1 MGRVQYGSK
10 KKLDRTKQNSA
21 ERKTKNQAT
30 FGNNCFLI
38 QIHLWHEKKNAEQK
52 VTENWAPIVP
62 YVISGSCKT
71 LHLHLEINSFFAFA
85 MTHPC

>member
-38 QIHLWHEKKNAEQK
+38 QIHLWHEKKKRWTKSNRELGAHCTVRYFWKLQNI
-52 VTENWAPIVP
+52 TSTFRN
-62 YVISGSCKT
+62 
-71 LHLHLEINSFFAFA
+71 
-85 MTHPC
+85 